1 MENRWQLPVDE
12 LRHGFYTARYF
23 TRAAQILTNA
33 NRNPHV
39 LIQVF
44 QRADNTVVCGMNE
57 TLDVLRSCTGRF
69 DDTGEWVSAW
79 DGLTVHSLADGDT
92 TNAWETVLTIEGD
105 YTAFA
110 HLESVYLGILADRSG
125 VATKTRAVVD
135 AAQGKTVL
143 FMGDRFK
150 DFRTQIGD
158 GYATHIGGING
169 VCTPAHGAAWGGD
182 AGGTMPHALIA
193 AFDGDTVAAAC
204 AFAETFPDV
213 PVVALTDY
221 ENDVVKTSVACAN
234 ALGEKLWG
242 VRVDTSGSL
251 VDEYLQKNPPA
262 GVPEADLLGVNRYLC
277 EALRRELDRA
287 GASHVQIIASG
298 GMNPEKIARLL
309 DVVDVFGVG
318 SSLLKGGIDY
328 TADIVQVEGKPE
340 SKIGRQYNPNP
351 RLKRII

>member
-1 MENRWQLPVDE
+1 MENRWNLPVAD
-12 LRHGFYTARYF
+12 LRRGFYTARYF
-23 TRAAQILTNA
+23 TRAVEILTHTG
-33 NRNPHV
+33 RNPHI
-39 LIQVF
+39 LMQVF
-44 QRADNTVVCGMNE
+44 QRTDNAIVCGMDE
-57 TLDVLRSCTGRF
+57 TLDLLRTCAGHFGT
-69 DDTGEWVSAW
+69 DGEWVSAW
-79 DGLTVHSLADGDT
+79 DDLTVHALADGDGT
-92 TNAWETVLTIEGD
+92 SAWETVLTIEGD

-125 VATKTRAVVD
+125 IATKTRRVVE
-135 AAQGKTVL
+135 AAQGKPVL

-158 GYATHIGGING
+158 GYATHIGGISG
-169 VCTPAHGAAWGGD
+169 VCTEAHGAAWGGD

-193 AFDGDTVAAAC
+193 AFDGNTVAAAR
-204 AFAETFPDV
+204 AFAETFPEV
-213 PVVALTDY
+213 PLIALTDY

-251 VDEYLQKNPPA
+251 VDEYLRRNPPA
-262 GVPEADLLGVNRYLC
+262 GVDEADLRGVNRYLC
-277 EALRRELDRA
+277 EGLRRELANGGA
-287 GASHVQIIASG
+287 GHVQIIASG
-298 GMNPEKIARLL
+298 GMNPEKIGRLR

-328 TADIVQVEGKPE
+328 TADIVQVGGQPQ

-351 RLKRII
+351 RLKRID